1 MTEAAW
7 LFWLAAGVVLY
18 SYVGYPALIH
28 LAARLWPGP
37 RIREDDSTPTVTVV
51 IAARNEE
58 ACLGEKLRSV
68 LALDYPRDRL
78 EILVG
83 SDGSTDRTEA
93 IASGFA
99 KEGVRLL
106 ALPGPRGKAA
116 VLNDA
121 VALAS
126 GEILVMTD
134 ARQALGEDAVRRLVS
149 SFADPTVG
157 AVSGE
162 LHLVAAPD
170 QPARGVGLYWRYEKA
185 VRQAESRFDSTVG
198 VTGALYALRRTL
210 FKPLD
215 PRTILDDVAVPME
228 IVLAG
233 YRVLFAPNASAFDRI
248 ESDSARE
255 YRRKVRTLA
264 GNYQLVALRPAL
276 LDPFRNR
283 LFWQLVSHKLSRLAV
298 PWCLLLILLASAFL
312 ARAHWLYAIALA
324 AQLALYGLALA
335 GWRSARRQRP
345 LRLTSLP
352 YTFALLNLA
361 AASGLLGFLRGT
373 ARSTWKASP

>member
-1 MTEAAW
+1 VREVGW
-7 LFWLAAGVVLY
+7 LFWLAAGIVFY
-18 SYVGYPALIH
+18 SYLGYPALIH
-28 LAARLWPGP
+28 IAARWWPAP
-37 RIREDDSTPTVTVV
+37 PVRADDATPTVTVV

-58 ACLGEKLRSV
+58 ACLGEKLRNL
-68 LALDYPRDRL
+68 LALDYPRDRI
-78 EILVG
+78 EIVVG

-93 IASGFA
+93 IAGGFA
-99 KEGVRLL
+99 EAGVQLL

-121 VALAS
+121 VARAR

-134 ARQALGEDAVRRLVS
+134 ARQTLDASAVRRLVS
-149 SFADPTVG
+149 RFADPAVG

-162 LHLVAAPD
+162 LHLLSSPD
-170 QPARGVGLYWRYEKA
+170 FPARGVGLYWRYEKA

-198 VTGALYALRRTL
+198 VTGALYALRRAL

-228 IVLAG
+228 IVMAG
-233 YRVLFAPNASAFDRI
+233 YRVLFAPEASAFDRI
-248 ESDSARE
+248 ASDPERE

-264 GNYQLVALRPAL
+264 GNYQLLALRPAL
-276 LDPFRNR
+276 LDPLRNR

-298 PWCLLLILLASAFL
+298 PWCLVLLLLLCAPL
-312 ARAHWLYAIALA
+312 AATHWSYALALA
-324 AQLALYGLALA
+324 AQLAFWGLALA
-335 GWRSARRQRP
+335 GWRNARERRP

-352 YTFALLNLA
+352 FSFALLNLA
-361 AASGLLGFLRGT
+361 AAHGLLGFLRGT
-373 ARSTWKASP
+373 ERASWKATS

>member
-1 MTEAAW
+1 VSEAAW
-7 LFWLAAGVVLY
+7 LFWLAAGVVFY
-18 SYVGYPALIH
+18 SYLGYPALIYV
-28 LAARLWPGP
+28 AARLRPAP
-37 RIREDDSTPTVTVV
+37 PAREDDATPTVTVV

-58 ACLGEKLRSV
+58 ACLEEKLRSV

-93 IASGFA
+93 IAGAFA
-99 KEGVRLL
+99 EDGVRLL
-106 ALPGPRGKAA
+106 ALQGPRGKAA

-121 VALAS
+121 VALAR

-134 ARQALGEDAVRRLVS
+134 ARQTLADDAVRRLVS
-149 SFADPTVG
+149 CFADPKVG

-162 LHLVAAPD
+162 LHLVSSPEL
-170 QPARGVGLYWRYEKA
+170 PARGVGLYWRYEKA

-198 VTGALYALRRTL
+198 VTGAIYALRRAL

-228 IVLAG
+228 IVMGG
-233 YRVLFAPNASAFDRI
+233 YRVLFAPKASAFDRI
-248 ESDSARE
+248 ESDPERE

-264 GNYQLVALRPAL
+264 GNYQLLALRPAL

-298 PWCLLLILLASAFL
+298 PWCLVLLLLTSAPLSGMHSF
-312 ARAHWLYAIALA
+312 YATAFA

-335 GWRSARRQRP
+335 GWLNARRGRP

-373 ARSTWKASP
+373 ERASWKASS